1 MSFTFLRFDG
11 IHQGSAGSSKFSHRL
26 TIGMANYLGK
36 ALTTGCNNDPECYT
50 KTELMDMY
58 TLTWSRGPDFPLSA
72 FQTSVTLFT
81 VQIHFT
87 TLVQTY
93 KLFFRR
99 IHSYSAA
106 STSQAA
112 YIIGGAETSK
122 VIAEFRNDSW
132 RLMNNLYRGREA
144 HGSIALGNKIMVI
157 GGYGDNNK

>member
-1 MSFTFLRFDG
+1 MSLAKIEFLLSFTFLRFDG
-11 IHQGSAGSSKFSHRL
+11 IHQGSAGSSNYSHRL

-93 KLFFRR
+93 KLFSGESILTLLHPHHKQLISLVARKLQKSSPNSEM
-99 IHSYSAA
+99 IP
-106 STSQAA
+106 
-112 YIIGGAETSK
+112 GA
-122 VIAEFRNDSW
+122 
-132 RLMNNLYRGREA
+132 
-144 HGSIALGNKIMVI
+144 
-157 GGYGDNNK
+157 